1 LLDHLEKTMTD
12 SPKKR
17 SRRDTNTLTSALI
30 AGLPLMFLFGLF
42 IGYQLWATPN
52 VQADLANQAD
62 QANDTPQ
69 RYEIPI
75 YDDDPTL
82 GPENAPVTI
91 IEFSDYECPYCQR
104 YHQQTFDAIIDTYGD
119 QVRYVFKDLP
129 LTSIHPNAV
138 PAAVAA
144 HCASDQ
150 NAFCEFHDLLFSMQ
164 LGLEQAAYLEYAS
177 ALGLDMDTFTDC
189 IGQGTYEQIVMQDTR
204 ILTDINAPIST
215 PTFFING
222 QYLAGAQPFSEFAR
236 LIDAELDN

>member
-1 LLDHLEKTMTD
+1 MTD
-12 SPKKR
+12 TTKKR
-17 SRRDTNTLTSALI
+17 SRKESSTVTSALI
-30 AGLPLMFLFGLF
+30 AGLPLMFLAGLF
-42 IGYQLWATPN
+42 VGHQLWATPN
-52 VQADLANQAD
+52 VQADQANQAGL
-62 QANDTPQ
+62 ASNTPQ

-75 YDDDPTL
+75 YDDDPIL
-82 GPENAPVTI
+82 GPEDAPVTI

-138 PAAVAA
+138 PAAAAA
-144 HCASDQ
+144 HCAHDQ
-150 NAFCEFHDLLFSMQ
+150 NAFWEFHDLLFSMQ
-164 LGLEQAAYLEYAS
+164 LGLSPTAYLEYAN

-189 IGQGTYEQIVMQDTR
+189 MDEGKYDQIALQDTR

>member
-1 LLDHLEKTMTD
+1 MTD

-150 NAFCEFHDLLFSMQ
+150 NAFWEFHDLLFSMQ

>member
-1 LLDHLEKTMTD
+1 MSNET
-12 SPKKR
+12 KKR
-17 SRRDTNTLTSALI
+17 SRRDNFALVSALI
-30 AGLPLMFLFGLF
+30 AGLPLMFLAGLF
-42 IGYQLWATPN
+42 IGYQIWATPN
-52 VQADLANQAD
+52 VEAD
-62 QANDTPQ
+62 QASNTPQ

-75 YDDDPTL
+75 HDDDPVM

-91 IEFSDYECPYCQR
+91 IEFSDYECPYCR
-104 YHQQTFDAIIDTYGD
+104 SYHQETFDQIIATYGD

-150 NAFCEFHDLLFSMQ
+150 NAFWEFHDLLFSMQ
-164 LGLEQAAYLEYAS
+164 LGLERGAYLEYAS
-177 ALGLDMDTFTDC
+177 RLGLDMDTFEAC
-189 IGQGTYEQIVMQDTR
+189 IEAGSYEQIVMKDTS
-204 ILTDINAPIST
+204 ILTAINAPIST

-236 LIDAELDN
+236 LIDAELGSAQN